1 MAPGETMDGTANGE
15 TAGSLRLDESLIS
28 CSGLS
33 SLKIMVKANT
43 NEHQSSSD
51 EEENQNADELHL
63 HCWLLSPPL
72 GDSSKKTRFS
82 MLIIANDASV

>member
-15 TAGSLRLDESLIS
+15 TASSLRLDESLIS

-43 NEHQSSSD
+43 NEHQSSGD
-51 EEENQNADELHL
+51 EEGN
-63 HCWLLSPPL
+63 
-72 GDSSKKTRFS
+72 
-82 MLIIANDASV
+82 

>member
-15 TAGSLRLDESLIS
+15 TASSLRLDESLIS

-43 NEHQSSSD
+43 NEHQSSGD
-51 EEENQNADELHL
+51 EEGNQNADELHL
-63 HCWLLSPPL
+63 NCWLLSPLWGIVPKNTFFNVNL
-72 GDSSKKTRFS
+72 
-82 MLIIANDASV
+82 ANDASV